1 MGKVKIKPANTIK
14 TRLGVEPNGKAH
26 KLFTQRCYDHIR
38 KYVPG
43 GEKGDL
49 AKNVAVTS
57 SYIVFMSPYAHYQ
70 YTGKLY
76 VDPDYN
82 IGAFYSPKY
91 GFWSRRDVKKIKSH
105 RKLTYHTP
113 GTGAKWDK
121 KMISAEMKDVCKEV
135 EVYINGGSK

>member
-26 KLFTQRCYDHIR
+26 KLFTQRCYDHMR

-91 GFWSRRDVKKIKSH
+91 GFWSRRDVKKIKYH
-105 RKLTYHTP
+105 RKCGTP
-113 GTGAKWDK
+113 SALPRDSRTKATENGYGVAATGR
-121 KMISAEMKDVCKEV
+121 SC
-135 EVYINGGSK
+135 